1 MEYIT
6 VVFQNYARWDELQ
19 VSGGMEVDRFLYS
32 DTEERVGR
40 QRGTSSFLC
49 PFPSTSTL
57 PDRVGTTSYMK
68 LRLYLHLQL
77 QLYLHWT
84 LTYRSNSP
92 AGWSAYLP
100 NHESVCDDSASQTGD
115 DGYTAS

>member
-6 VVFQNYARWDELQ
+6 VVFRNYARWDELQ
-19 VSGGMEVDRFLYS
+19 VSGGMEVNRFLYP

-68 LRLYLHLQL
+68 LRLYLHR
-77 QLYLHWT
+77 T
-84 LTYRSNSP
+84 VTYRSNSL

-100 NHESVCDDSASQTGD
+100 DHESVCDDSASQTGD
-115 DGYTAS
+115 DGYTAFLLLGR